1 MNSLILGGLGFIG
14 INYIYQNI
22 KNRKIICI
30 DNLSYAA
37 KTDEL
42 KNLNKYKNFVFI
54 KGNISNKKI
63 LEEAIIKHK
72 INNIINF
79 AAETHVDNSI
89 SDPKVFVKRNVY
101 DFVNFLINISS
112 IIKRKI

>member
-1 MNSLILGGLGFIG
+1 MSSLILGGLGFIG
-14 INYIYQNI
+14 LNYINQNI
-22 KNRKIICI
+22 KKKKICI

-37 KTDEL
+37 KIDEL

-63 LEEAIIKHK
+63 LEKAIIKYK

-89 SDPKVFVKRNVY
+89 SIQK
-101 DFVNFLINISS
+101 FLLSEMFMILLIF
-112 IIKRKI
+112 